1 MAKHRSGKTGDVLLR
16 FNESFTKFMNIDDIS
31 SIDYKADDS
40 AQKSTNKENIP
51 SKMNNMEVDD
61 GGDMDLM

>member
-1 MAKHRSGKTGDVLLR
+1 
-16 FNESFTKFMNIDDIS
+16 MNIDDIS